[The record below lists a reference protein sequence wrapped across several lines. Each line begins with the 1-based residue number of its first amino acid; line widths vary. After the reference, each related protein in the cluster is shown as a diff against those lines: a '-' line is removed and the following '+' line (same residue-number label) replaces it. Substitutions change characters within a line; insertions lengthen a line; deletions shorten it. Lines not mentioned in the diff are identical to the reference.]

1 MSGRLSIRVI
11 LRLVAST
18 SSQLFDEDTGED
30 DSEDLKRIL
39 KIILLQTV
47 VNGPIKNGKL
57 TRVK

>member
-30 DSEDLKRIL
+30 DSEDLKQNL
-39 KIILLQTV
+39 KIILMQTV
-47 VNGPIKNGKL
+47 VNAPIKMDN
-57 TRVK
+57 